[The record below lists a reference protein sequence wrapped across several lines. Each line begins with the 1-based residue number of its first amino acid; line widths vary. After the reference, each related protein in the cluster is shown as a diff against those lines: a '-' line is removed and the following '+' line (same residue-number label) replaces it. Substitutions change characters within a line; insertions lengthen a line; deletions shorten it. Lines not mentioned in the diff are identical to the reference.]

1 MTRLLVSSV
10 SLLLLV
16 LLISSCTSRS
26 KPPVTPTPAA
36 EKETPAG
43 IQIRGQDGRQIIAE
57 GRVVPVRSA
66 ALSLPSAGVVISVP
80 VTLGQQ
86 VAAGQVLA
94 QLDTRQLAL
103 QTSRRRRP
111 TWLPRRPS

>member
-16 LLISSCTSRS
+16 LLMTGCTSQ
-26 KPPVTPTPAA
+26 PPVTPTPAA
-36 EKETPAG
+36 EKEAPAG
-43 IQIRGQDGRQIIAE
+43 IQIRGQDGRQVIAE
-57 GRVVPVRSA
+57 GRVVPTRSA

-86 VAAGQVLA
+86 VAAGQVPGA
-94 QLDTRQLAL
+94 TRYPAVSTAG
-103 QTSRRRRP
+103 TSRRRRLTSP
-111 TWLPRRPS
+111 PRRPS